1 MSREDKGLE
10 ARRPNTSLGL
20 MQRIYEIIEVG
31 KPGDKTSKAFDI
43 FLIVVIVANVA
54 AVILET
60 EKGLTS
66 QFARALRIFDL
77 SSVAIFTVEYVL
89 RIWTCT
95 RNPRF
100 GRPLAGRLRYV
111 VTPLAIVD
119 LLAILPFYLPLIIP
133 IDLRFVRAIRLVR
146 ISRLLKIGRYSEA
159 LRLFSKVLRAKR
171 EELMTAIF
179 ILMILLVVASS
190 LLYYAEHDIQPD
202 KFSSIRAAM
211 WWGVATLTT
220 VGYGDIYPLTSI
232 GKFLAAVISL
242 LGIGF
247 FALPA
252 GILSA
257 GFVDEIRH
265 RKEATRTCPN
275 CGAALE

>member
-1 MSREDKGLE
+1 VSRQAEGLE
-10 ARRPNTSLGL
+10 VQRSGAASSF
-20 MQRIYEIIEVG
+20 MQRVYEIIEVG
-31 KPGDKTSKAFDI
+31 KPGDRASKTFDA
-43 FLIVVIVANVA
+43 FLIAVIIANVA

-60 EKGLTS
+60 EKGLTP
-66 QFARALRIFDL
+66 QFARALRMFDL
-77 SSVAIFTVEYVL
+77 GSVAIFTVEYLL

-100 GRPLAGRLRYV
+100 RRPLTGRLRYAI
-111 VTPLAIVD
+111 TPLAVID

-133 IDLRFVRAIRLVR
+133 FDLRFVRAIRLVR
-146 ISRLLKIGRYSEA
+146 ISRLLKVGRYSEA
-159 LRLFSKVLRAKR
+159 LRLFGRVLRAKR
-171 EELMTAIF
+171 EELATAVF
-179 ILMILLVVASS
+179 VLMILLIVASS
-190 LLYYAEHDIQPD
+190 LLYYAEHDVQPD
-202 KFSSIRAAM
+202 KFSSIRSAM

-220 VGYGDIYPLTSI
+220 VGYGDVYPLTST

-257 GFVDEIRH
+257 GFVDELRK
-265 RKEATRTCPN
+265 RKEAERTCPK